1 MTCIAF
7 ANDSL
12 AVRVYCV
19 VPNDRIQC
27 VCLCSWVDGCWVWLR
42 WCCKDTENLFSILHF
57 LVTSYNYTYTMTN
70 RRFAR
75 TTEENRRH
83 NNMYN
88 VQHVGCD
95 AERGRVWHRYY
106 LTSPV
111 RVFSRQHEIY
121 YLPYTVHTEYTQLR
135 FHAKYSQ
142 RERTHTYSVHAPD
155 TIVEL
160 AKIRCS
166 VKKHDWRR
174 WGMPTV
180 IVFRRNVESSP
191 RSTVTEYTV
200 ESVCRRQLALRWSRK
215 MCEI

>member
-1 MTCIAF
+1 MRV
-7 ANDSL
+7 S
-12 AVRVYCV
+12 VRC
-19 VPNDRIQC
+19 R
-27 VCLCSWVDGCWVWLR
+27 VDGCWVRLR
-42 WCCKDTENLFSILHF
+42 WCCKDTENLFNILHF

-75 TTEENRRH
+75 TSEENRRH

-95 AERGRVWHRYY
+95 AERGRVWERYY

-121 YLPYTVHTEYTQLR
+121 YLPYTVHTKYTQLR

-142 RERTHTYSVHAPD
+142 RERTHTYVHRTRARHNCRVSKDSLLREKTWLKTMGNADSNRFSQKCGIEP
-155 TIVEL
+155 E
-160 AKIRCS
+160 
-166 VKKHDWRR
+166 KHRDWLSIQ
-174 WGMPTV
+174 W
-180 IVFRRNVESSP
+180 
-191 RSTVTEYTV
+191 
-200 ESVCRRQLALRWSRK
+200 ESVCRRQLALRWSQK